1 MRYGCITLLGLL
13 LPLFAISQTP
23 SQAPVA
29 TAQAT
34 QPPDYSN
41 YSIMLVRPSGGNAVV
56 LMHNPK
62 NEIVYVD
69 VNKTKEAFAAGY
81 VPVRAAEIGEVLSA
95 LKEENARLASEVS
108 RLQSL
113 QQPQAT
119 PAQQVVAPPPSLTP
133 EERAARLNAQAEA
146 EKEARRQRMI
156 QTWLLLQNMNRPTPP
171 YVVPMPVNPNFNRL
185 QTNCTSIRTG
195 NIATTNCN

>member
-119 PAQQVVAPPPSLTP
+119 PAQQVVAPPP
-133 EERAARLNAQAEA
+133 
-146 EKEARRQRMI
+146 
-156 QTWLLLQNMNRPTPP
+156 
-171 YVVPMPVNPNFNRL
+171 
-185 QTNCTSIRTG
+185 RT
-195 NIATTNCN
+195 